1 MENIILEAVKLLLM
15 VAFLVFFR
23 YIIPW
28 AKETL
33 GAVRY
38 AQLEREIIKL
48 VYAVQERYGDSKSG
62 EERRAIVRDKIKDF
76 LTNKK
81 IYISDE
87 ELRELN
93 DAAVKTMKIA
103 QEYGLKVNGKHLL
116 E

>member
-1 MENIILEAVKLLLM
+1 MENIIIEIIKIVLM

-33 GAVRY
+33 GDVRY

-62 EERRAIVRDKIKDF
+62 EERRAIVREKIKDF
-76 LTNKK
+76 LSKK
-81 IYISDE
+81 HINITDE

-93 DAAVKTMKIA
+93 DAAVKAMKIA